1 MSPQAL
7 VLLGGGEHARVVAAV
22 ARSTGSWRIA
32 AVVDPAWVDASL
44 TGPDGAHLRDDEELD
59 RFITAARA
67 EPTWLVL
74 GVGGVVDGTTRRAIA
89 ARHAGRQWAT
99 IVHDAAWVSPDATL
113 GPGTVVMAGAIVNPG
128 ARVGAHV
135 IVNTGAVLEHDVT
148 IGDFA
153 RIAPGAV
160 LGGGVVVGDD
170 ALVGLGAAVRDHV
183 DVGAGAVV
191 GMGAVVTADVPAG
204 ATVVG
209 VRARTTRGAPRSW
222 DVV

>member
-1 MSPQAL
+1 M
-7 VLLGGGEHARVVAAV
+7 VLLGGGEHAKVVAAA
-22 ARSTGSWRIA
+22 ARSTGSWRIV
-32 AVVDPAWVDASL
+32 AVVDPAPVDASL
-44 TGPDGAHLRDDEELD
+44 TGEHGVHLHDDEDLD
-59 RFITAARA
+59 RFIAAGA
-67 EPTWLVL
+67 DATWLVL

-89 ARHAGRQWAT
+89 ARHADRPWAT
-99 IVHDAAWVSPDATL
+99 VVHDAAWVAPDATL

-153 RIAPGAV
+153 RIAPGAT
-160 LGGGVVVGDD
+160 LGGGVVIGDD

-191 GMGAVVTADVPAG
+191 GMGAVVTEGVPAG
-204 ATVVG
+204 TTVIG
-209 VRARTTRGAPRSW
+209 VPARTAPATPRPK
-222 DVV
+222 DVA